1 MSLVSHIAC
10 LSFIPIF
17 CVSTSSSGFSICSQ
31 GLRGYKSAMPLIP
44 EDAAVWATRRLST
57 EQQKKKKDEERK
69 RARKKREAHN
79 ELEKCH
85 RAQE

>member
-1 MSLVSHIAC
+1 
-10 LSFIPIF
+10 
-17 CVSTSSSGFSICSQ
+17 
-31 GLRGYKSAMPLIP
+31 MPLVP
-44 EDAAVWATRRLST
+44 EDVAVWAARRLST

>member
-1 MSLVSHIAC
+1 
-10 LSFIPIF
+10 
-17 CVSTSSSGFSICSQ
+17 
-31 GLRGYKSAMPLIP
+31 MPLVP
-44 EDAAVWATRRLST
+44 EDVAVWAARRLST

-69 RARKKREAHN
+69 RAHEKREAHD